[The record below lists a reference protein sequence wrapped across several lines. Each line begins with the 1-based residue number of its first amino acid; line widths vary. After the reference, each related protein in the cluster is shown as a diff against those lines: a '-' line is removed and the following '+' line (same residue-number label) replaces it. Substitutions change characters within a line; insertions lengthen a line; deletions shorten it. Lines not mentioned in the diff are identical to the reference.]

1 MPLFHFLFRFWSIS
15 AGGDLLPFGHG
26 GGTAK
31 GACYT
36 LLFFREPWS
45 WFGVFWPLSGPE
57 TQGPEI
63 DRNLDKKS
71 KSGMIKWCTWKMQ
84 KKTMTKGVSHVG
96 HGFCIFVWNSFC
108 DLLRQ
113 PMKKSERNRQVTC
126 ALKFSNFRHDR
137 GTPPLVMVFFVRGGY
152 LDFAPFWPLCSSTF
166 R

>member
-1 MPLFHFLFRFWSIS
+1 MPLFHVLFRFWSIS

-36 LLFFREPWS
+36 LLFFKEPWS

-96 HGFCIFVWNSFC
+96 HGFLYF
-108 DLLRQ
+108 R
-113 PMKKSERNRQVTC
+113 
-126 ALKFSNFRHDR
+126 LKFILRSAATTHEEKWKKQTSKMCTKIFKFSTWPRYP
-137 GTPPLVMVFFVRGGY
+137 PPLVMVF
-152 LDFAPFWPLCSSTF
+152 L
-166 R
+166 